1 MIAMVK
7 KSSRIRYSY
16 CGEQLNI
23 KEIYSRN
30 KKRRGRSKYLLSV
43 DVMAG
48 KDNPI
53 PAKIVCVRNKANRKD
68 WLAFICTDTTLSE
81 EEIIRIYGK
90 RWQIE
95 VFFKTC
101 KSMLNLL
108 GECHSLSYDAL
119 TAHVAIVF
127 TRYMLL
133 AMEQRQNEDQ
143 RTLGELFFFLVDEM
157 ADITFSRSLC
167 ILMDALMASLQEFL
181 KLSEEQLAAFSTD
194 FEARLPEY
202 LQNAL
207 HPEIVAA

>member
-1 MIAMVK
+1 MV
-7 KSSRIRYSY
+7 
-16 CGEQLNI
+16 G
-23 KEIYSRN
+23 KE
-30 KKRRGRSKYLLSV
+30 
-43 DVMAG
+43 
-48 KDNPI
+48 NPI

-101 KSMLNLL
+101 KSMLNLI

-143 RTLGELFFFLVDEM
+143 RTLEELFLFLVDEM
-157 ADITFSRSLC
+157 ADITFNRSLG
-167 ILMDALMASLQEFL
+167 IIMDALMASLQVIL
-181 KLSEEQLAAFSTD
+181 KLSDEQLTAFTTD
-194 FEARLPEY
+194 FEARQPEY
-202 LQNAL
+202 LRNAL
-207 HPEIVAA
+207 HSKAVAA